1 MTQPR
6 TVTLVAGQLRRLL
19 YRAGFYLDVPGLIQ
33 LLKFR
38 QLRGRFYADL
48 WQQTAVNIGAV
59 CRGWD
64 AGFMRIERD
73 GLTTIVHQSTVML
86 DDQLTLE
93 IMGNKALVYQ
103 LMSGKGYA
111 VPNHLVFSV
120 SEFDLCRDFF
130 LAQARPVVLK
140 PAGGTGGGRGVTTG
154 IRTLRALRKAFRL
167 AARFDSRL
175 IVEEQLDGHSYRLL
189 YIDGRFV
196 DAVRRDAPV
205 IVGDGTHTIR
215 QLVAMENVRRL
226 EGKPVTALSPLKID
240 RDCQN
245 RLKEMGL
252 RPRDRLEAGRVIELK
267 KAINENTREQNHRVS
282 SEVHADT
289 VRAGAAL
296 VRDLGVAFAGLDVIC
311 KDISKPLSADNGLIS
326 EINTTPGIHHHYLVS
341 GPAAERPIADQVLDH
356 IFQSRTG
363 TMALAP
369 ALQDPQEPAD
379 RHDRSFIRQVGT

>member
-6 TVTLVAGQLRRLL
+6 TVTLVAGQLRRLF

-38 QLRGRFYADL
+38 QLRARFYADL

-86 DDQLTLE
+86 DDQLTLD

-103 LMSGKGYA
+103 LMSEKGYA
-111 VPNHLVFSV
+111 VPDHLVFSV

-130 LAQARPVVLK
+130 LSQVGPVVLK

-154 IRTLRALRKAFRL
+154 IRTLKALKKAFRL

-175 IVEEQLDGHSYRLL
+175 IVEEQLEGHSFRLL

-196 DAVRRDAPV
+196 DAVRRDAPL
-205 IVGDGTHTIR
+205 IVGDATHTIR

-226 EGKPVTALSPLKID
+226 AGDPVTALSPLKID
-240 RDCQN
+240 RDCHN
-245 RLKEMGL
+245 RLKEL
-252 RPRDRLEAGRVIELK
+252 RLGPRDRLEAGQVIDLK
-267 KAINENTREQNHRVS
+267 KAINENAREQNHRVCD
-282 SEVHADT
+282 EVHPDT

-341 GPAAERPIADQVLDH
+341 GPAAERPIADQVLEH

-379 RHDRSFIRQVGT
+379 RHDRSFLRRVGT